1 MNVSRGALGALFIA
15 ISFISTLNNG
25 LNAEALKAGTIVY
38 LVDPDDHESHSA
50 FAKSGSPVV
59 DSKMMSQ
66 DLSLGDDER
75 PPLSQRQSRVAAK
88 VILKEKPLEEKLARF
103 LNAEFDSG
111 DDQAL
116 PDFNKSRQAL
126 VDMVFKSS
134 TEREFYSRIY
144 MINQL
149 WLDHQDEFA
158 RFQSLDAALK
168 EEWVKRE
175 EKRKQ
180 IREII
185 IGASALVGAVAG
197 TYISFK
203 TSQKV
208 LPINADEKTLGLFL
222 RWVGR
227 TPIILI
233 GAGVGAAAGAYVGF
247 LGSDYLLYRQFE
259 YLDPID
265 GDEDLREL
273 LDLIDDLPS

>member
-1 MNVSRGALGALFIA
+1 MNVTKRAPRALLTA
-15 ISFISTLNNG
+15 ITIVTTLTSG
-25 LNAEALKAGTIVY
+25 LITQPLRAGTIVY
-38 LVDPDDHESHSA
+38 LVDPDDKETHDA
-50 FAKSGSPVV
+50 FAKSGRPVV
-59 DSKMMSQ
+59 DSSIMSQ
-66 DLSLGDDER
+66 DLSLEDGER

-88 VILKEKPLEEKLARF
+88 VVLKEKPLEEKLTAF
-103 LNAEFDSG
+103 LGADFDVD
-111 DDQAL
+111 DDQAV
-116 PDFNKSRQAL
+116 PEFSNARKAL
-126 VDMVFKSS
+126 VDMVFKSA

-149 WLDHQDEFA
+149 WLDHQDEFG
-158 RFQSLDAALK
+158 RFRSLDEAMR
-168 EEWVKRE
+168 EEWIRRE

-185 IGASALVGAVAG
+185 IGASALVGADAG

-208 LPINADEKTLGLFL
+208 LPISGDQKTLSLFL

-227 TPIILI
+227 APIILV

>member
-1 MNVSRGALGALFIA
+1 MNASIKVPRVLLGAICIA
-15 ISFISTLNNG
+15 STVTSG
-25 LNAEALKAGTIVY
+25 LTTPIRAGTIVY
-38 LVDPDDHESHSA
+38 LVEPDDKESHSA
-50 FAKSGSPVV
+50 FKKSGSPVV
-59 DSKMMSQ
+59 DAKIMADDMS
-66 DLSLGDDER
+66 LSGSDR

-88 VILKEKPLEEKLARF
+88 VVLKEKSLEEKLSRF
-103 LNAEFDSG
+103 MKSDFDID
-111 DDQAL
+111 DDQAI
-116 PDFNKSRQAL
+116 PDFNKARHEL

-134 TEREFYSRIY
+134 TEREFYSRLY
-144 MINQL
+144 MINQI
-149 WLDHQDEFA
+149 WLDHQDELG
-158 RFQSLDAALK
+158 RFQSLDSALR
-168 EEWVKRE
+168 EEWIKRE

-185 IGASALVGAVAG
+185 IGASALLGAVGG

-222 RWVGR
+222 RWIGR

-233 GAGVGAAAGAYVGF
+233 GAGVGAAAGAYAGF

-273 LDLIDDLPS
+273 LDLIEDLPS